1 MIRYQD
7 RAKTREEAE
16 EKALQL
22 LLKIAGDVSSVETV
36 TREGKTKEDEDF
48 LYLNVSLKGKPGEP
62 TVYIRQLKKETGTE
76 AGEYTLFFVY
86 DKDKLPFYDKH
97 LSDVQLFLP
106 LCYNT
111 LLKPEK
117 ELPVEAVLSPEGR
130 DYLEQYFNHGEEL
143 SHEKDVQLFRETP
156 KGLKLFTLF
165 DSFGEMTPQEVK
177 EALEAGDYDGGEKD
191 GERILAEVLGRPI
204 KDEAD
209 YLSELSTLC
218 GAGVV
223 KKYSSRLK
231 GGFRFYRLDYSLK
244 YLDYSLRYSEDYPDT
259 QKREAELETK
269 LGKQDGELSRY
280 GGEGFTLSEV
290 ALARYLAGYF
300 FIPFVFDGLSPQ
312 RLADYLN
319 VPSDTLRK
327 IETSEKAQ
335 NCLL

>member
-22 LLKIAGDVSSVETV
+22 LLQIAGDVSSVETV

-209 YLSELSTLC
+209 YLSTLSELC

-223 KKYSSRLK
+223 KKYASRLK
-231 GGFRFYRLDYSLK
+231 GGFAFYRVDYALK
-244 YLDYSLRYSEDYPDT
+244 YLDYTLRLVEDYPT
-259 QKREAELETK
+259 VQEKERELEGK
-269 LGKQDGELSRY
+269 LGSQGKALSEY
-280 GGEGFTLSEV
+280 GAEGFTLSEV

-300 FIPFVFDGLSPQ
+300 LLPFVFDGLSPQ

-319 VPSDTLRK
+319 VPSETLRK
-327 IETSEKAQ
+327 IEASEKAQ

>member
-7 RAKTREEAE
+7 TATTQAEAE

-22 LLKIAGDVSSVETV
+22 LLQLTGDASSIETV
-36 TREGKTKEDEDF
+36 TREGKTKGDEGF
-48 LYLNVSLKGKPGEP
+48 LYLNVSLQGKPGEP
-62 TVYIRQLKKETGTE
+62 TVYIRQNKKETSTE
-76 AGEYTLFFVY
+76 AGDYTLFFVY

-97 LSDVQLFLP
+97 LSDKQLFLP
-106 LCYNT
+106 LSYNT
-111 LLKPEK
+111 LLKGEK
-117 ELPVEAVLSPEGR
+117 PLSVEVVTTQEGR
-130 DYLEQYFNHGEEL
+130 DYLEQYFSHGEPV
-143 SHEKDVQLFRETP
+143 SHEEDVQLFRETP

-191 GERILAEVLGRPI
+191 GERILEEVLGRPI

-218 GAGVV
+218 GADVV

-259 QKREAELETK
+259 QKREAELEAK
-269 LGKQDGELSRY
+269 LGKQDEELSRY